1 MTFEEDYYHQRV
13 QILVDTLVERT
24 RNALLHNQKMWDQ
37 PENGVYEYSLT
48 KTSIRIY
55 SQSTS
60 GGKPYILEVYNEF
73 GDLVDRVSED
83 VWGGPVNLEELYTLV
98 SQGEKQKAKDAALT
112 EIFHELDIPEPPF

>member
-48 KTSIRIY
+48 K
-55 SQSTS
+55 
-60 GGKPYILEVYNEF
+60 
-73 GDLVDRVSED
+73 
-83 VWGGPVNLEELYTLV
+83 
-98 SQGEKQKAKDAALT
+98 
-112 EIFHELDIPEPPF
+112 